1 MTTVEPVAD
10 GCQHVVLTRFNVDIG
25 PHRRAWDVPWLEGRF
40 ELFRSWCLPSM
51 QAQTSQDFTWLVFFA
66 ARSRELVEPFLDAL
80 PTPTTLQ
87 PVFTDERFSAEV
99 RARRRRGALRR
110 AQHDAADDVA
120 RLRPCAPLGRRR
132 SRAACRQLH
141 PGCGEV
147 LNLPLGYQV
156 DDGRFHIAYDP
167 ANGVLHP
174 RRAVG
179 RRGERRADRPRRGAP
194 GPRVPVA
201 PIRQLGWEPSWLQV
215 VHEDNLANHVN
226 GLRVPLRGP
235 RRRFVA
241 VPARR
246 RRPPPT
252 EHPVELVGGMI
263 RTVVRMVHRLATH
276 PGALA
281 SGRLA
286 ASAPRRRRSNGR
298 TG

>member
-1 MTTVEPVAD
+1 
-10 GCQHVVLTRFNVDIG
+10 VLTRFNVDIG
-25 PHRRAWDVPWLEGRF
+25 PHRRTWDVPWLEGRF

-99 RARRRRGALRR
+99 ARDAVVARYDGRSTTLLTTRLDCDDALRS
-110 AQHDAADDVA
+110 DVVA
-120 RLRPCAPLGRRR
+120 RV
-132 SRAACRQLH
+132 RAAAR

-167 ANGVLHP
+167 ANAFCTLVEPWDGEGSGVRTVHAAQHQDL
-174 RRAVG
+174 AS
-179 RRGERRADRPRRGAP
+179 
-194 GPRVPVA
+194 VA

-226 GLRVPLRGP
+226 GLRVPRRAP
-235 RRRFVA
+235 RRRFAA
-241 VPARR
+241 VPAVAAL
-246 RRPPPT
+246 PPT

-263 RTVVRMVHRLATH
+263 RTAVRMVHRLATH
-276 PGALA
+276 PGA
-281 SGRLA
+281 
-286 ASAPRRRRSNGR
+286 RRRVASLLRLPGPRSNGR
-298 TG
+298 IG